1 MHNLVM
7 RLKSG
12 REFKFSC
19 KTYEFER
26 YKFGGT
32 LVRFKY
38 TGGIG
43 ECPIYFDVDDIEAI
57 IEITDENDEMGHI
70 RSDK

>member
-1 MHNLVM
+1 MHRLIM

-26 YKFGGT
+26 SKLGGT

-38 TGGIG
+38 TGGVG
-43 ECPIYFDVDDIEAI
+43 ECLIYFLVDDIEAI
-57 IEITDENDEMGHI
+57 IEIMDENDEMGNI
-70 RSDK
+70 